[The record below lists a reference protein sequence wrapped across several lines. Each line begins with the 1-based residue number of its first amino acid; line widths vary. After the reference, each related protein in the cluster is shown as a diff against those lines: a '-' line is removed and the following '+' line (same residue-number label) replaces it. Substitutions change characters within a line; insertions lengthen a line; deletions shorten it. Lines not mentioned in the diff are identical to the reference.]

1 MVTRRRK
8 CKGRVE
14 QEMINGDENGKKEKI
29 QSKGKINPVMF
40 VAVIIWSETSPESSQ
55 RS

>member
-14 QEMINGDENGKKEKI
+14 KEMINGDENGEKEKI
-29 QSKGKINPVMF
+29 HPVMF
-40 VAVIIWSETSPESSQ
+40 VAVIIWSETSPESS
-55 RS
+55 